1 MTIDVISTT
10 ESVCPVCLAR
20 IDAQRIRIGDD
31 IYMVK
36 TCPDHGEFRAILWRG
51 DDPAFTDWQR
61 PKTPAHPANPFTQVD
76 RGCPYDCGLCAEHRQ
91 QTCTALLEVTQR
103 CDLRCHFCFASA
115 GEFSTPD
122 PDLHTIEGWYKRLLD
137 TGTKANI
144 QLSGGE
150 PTTRDD
156 LPEIVA
162 MGRAFGFEFIQVNTN
177 GMRFARDPAYVKRLK
192 DAGLASVFLQFDGT
206 HDDILKTI
214 RGVRQLERKRAAIA
228 ACAENEIGVILVPVL
243 IPGVNTH
250 NLGAII
256 RFALDHF
263 PTVKG
268 VHFQPVSYFGRYP
281 QAPADADRF
290 TIPDVMRA
298 IEDQTGGMITVE
310 NFTTSGCEN
319 ALCSLHGNFV
329 VMPDGSLRSWI
340 KQQTSCC
347 TPAALTSAAEGA
359 EKTRQFVAQHWS
371 ATTGN
376 TISLGSIGANPFGE
390 WDVFLERTKTHT
402 FCISGM
408 AFQDAWTLDLERL
421 RDCCIHTVSP
431 DGRLIPFC
439 AYNLTN
445 QRGESLHRPQPNSA
459 GTLS

>member
-1 MTIDVISTT
+1 MTIDVISAT

-20 IDAQRIRIGDD
+20 IDAQRIRIGNDVF
-31 IYMVK
+31 MVK
-36 TCPDHGEFRAILWRG
+36 TCPDHGEFKTILWRG
-51 DDPAFTDWQR
+51 DTPGYTDWSR
-61 PKTPAHPANPFTQVD
+61 PKIPAHPSNPFTQIEH
-76 RGCPYDCGLCAEHRQ
+76 GCPVDCGLCPDHRQ
-91 QTCTALLEVTQR
+91 QTCTALLEITQR

-115 GEFSTPD
+115 GEFVIPD
-122 PDLHTIEGWYKRLLD
+122 PDLHTIEGWYKRLLEA
-137 TGTKANI
+137 GTKANI

-150 PTTRDD
+150 PTMRDD
-156 LPEIVA
+156 LPDIVA

-177 GMRFARDPAYVKRLK
+177 GMRFAHDPAYVKRLK
-192 DAGLASVFLQFDGT
+192 EAGLASVFLQFDGT
-206 HDDILKTI
+206 DDDILKTI
-214 RGVRQLERKRAAIA
+214 RGVRQIERKRAAIA
-228 ACAENEIGVILVPVL
+228 ACAENEIGVVLVPVL

-250 NLGAII
+250 NIGAII
-256 RFALDHF
+256 RFALEHF

-281 QAPADADRF
+281 QAPADVDRF

-298 IEDQTGGMITVE
+298 VEDQTGGMIKVE

-329 VMPDGSLRSWI
+329 VMPDGSLRAWI
-340 KQQTSCC
+340 KQQTGCC
-347 TPAALTSAAEGA
+347 TPTSAAEGA
-359 EKTRQFVAQHWS
+359 EKTRQFVAEHWAAS
-371 ATTGN
+371 SN
-376 TISLGSIGANPFGE
+376 TIALGSIGETPFGE
-390 WDVFLERTKTHT
+390 WDVFLARTKTHT

-408 AFQDAWTLDLERL
+408 AFQDAWNLDLERL

-445 QRGESLHRPQPNSA
+445 QRGESLHRPQASSA
-459 GTLS
+459 GALS